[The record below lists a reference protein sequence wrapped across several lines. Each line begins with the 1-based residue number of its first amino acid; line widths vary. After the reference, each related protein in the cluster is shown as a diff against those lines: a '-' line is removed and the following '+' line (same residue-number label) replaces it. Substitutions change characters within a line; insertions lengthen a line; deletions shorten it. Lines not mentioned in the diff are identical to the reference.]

1 MMPIY
6 KPELM
11 NVNNMKNFP
20 MKITHPY
27 HMVPKFEDVLNQGKN
42 LSQLGNTIGAEMTLR
57 SGTFTD
63 TMLNALDQVSSH
75 QQIASEMIQDAI
87 VNPDLYDPHDITIA
101 QSMAS
106 MSLNMTRNIL
116 NRLVQG
122 WRDIINIR

>member
-11 NVNNMKNFP
+11 NVNSMKNFP

>member
-1 MMPIY
+1 MMGIF
-6 KPELM
+6 KPELV
-11 NVNNMKNFP
+11 NVNDLRNFP
-20 MKITHPY
+20 LKITHPY
-27 HMVPKFEDVLNQGKN
+27 HMVPKFEDVMNQGKN
-42 LSQLGNTIGAEMTLR
+42 LAELGNAVGADMLMR

-63 TMLNALDQVSSH
+63 SMLKALDQVSAH
-75 QQIASEMIQDAI
+75 QQTASTMIQDAI

-122 WRDIINIR
+122 WRDLINTR